1 MSMYRNDGREHSGVG
16 WRAKPHALNMVRAS
30 FWSCDCWQKQQKDFW
45 TVQIYSH
52 HSDKCYKCDKT
63 VLIVTQNVLS
73 GQRCGCQDIHL
84 SRDTLSA
91 TEDIQIHRRAA
102 SDSSSGKQKPLHRG
116 NLLMD
121 SRLQK
126 RFSIPRR
133 KNYSSVHTC
142 PACPNTWTRRWW
154 NLIVQVITDPT
165 EKRTRSSFIDSRNV
179 TFITIQVKSMQFY
192 FVQQNMQ
199 IVLTDSKRV

>member
-52 HSDKCYKCDKT
+52 HSDKCYKCDEI
-63 VLIVTQNVLS
+63 VLIVTLNVLS

-102 SDSSSGKQKPLHRG
+102 SDKQLRKTKTSPQRKLAHGLQTSEKILHPKKEKLQFCSYLSCMSKHLNTEVMKSYCSSHYRPNWKTNPQFFY
-116 NLLMD
+116 
-121 SRLQK
+121 RLQK
-126 RFSIPRR
+126 C
-133 KNYSSVHTC
+133 H
-142 PACPNTWTRRWW
+142 
-154 NLIVQVITDPT
+154 
-165 EKRTRSSFIDSRNV
+165 
-179 TFITIQVKSMQFY
+179 FY
-192 FVQQNMQ
+192 YHSGQ
-199 IVLTDSKRV
+199 IYAVLFCATKYADCSYRQ